1 MRKFLLL
8 VISALLGSQMLFAAK
23 SNTIK
28 ITATPQTAAIYV
40 NNQHAGYGFA
50 EISRPTGKDKRSAI
64 IIRME
69 CEGYKTLETKIYADD
84 KRTAVSYTM
93 QEDGF
98 YNGTVASGIVNK
110 YLTVTLDNS
119 LYTIDEQGT
128 INVAKAWKLLHQIL
142 LNYFEEIATTDFSG
156 GFVQT
161 PWHYKAS
168 PLADRQIRIRV
179 TARDIS
185 TLDKVAIQIK
195 ISSEVASAIGGRHG
209 EFQTVD
215 RIAKEWEPM
224 LQELQTRLGKM
235 HNN

>member
-1 MRKFLLL
+1 MILL
-8 VISALLGSQMLFAAK
+8 SAIAMILGSQAAFALSK
-23 SNTIK
+23 TIK
-28 ITATPQTAAIYV
+28 IAAMPKEAAIYV

-50 EISRPTGKDKRSAI
+50 EISRPMGKDKRSAI
-64 IIRME
+64 VIRIE

-84 KRTAVSYTM
+84 KRTSVSYSL

-110 YLTVTLDNS
+110 YMTVTLDDQ
-119 LYTIDEQGT
+119 LYVCKEDGMVDI
-128 INVAKAWKLLHQIL
+128 AKAWKLLHQIL
-142 LNYFEEIATTDFSG
+142 LNYFEEIGTTDFSG

-168 PLADRQIRIRV
+168 PLSDRQMRVRV
-179 TARDIS
+179 TVRDIS
-185 TLDKVAIQIK
+185 TSDRAAIQIK
-195 ISSEVASAIGGRHG
+195 VSCEAASRLGARHG
-209 EFQTVD
+209 EFQTID
-215 RIAKEWEPM
+215 RIAKELEPM